1 MKKSVAV
8 PLVVTSMLA
17 TSLTG
22 CAPAQE
28 DPQYQGICVDP
39 ETEQRIDD
47 DQCDDDEG
55 RSGGF
60 GGVGLWYFFLLG
72 SRFPAVGAP
81 LAGYRSGADYV
92 RSVPRDGAVVRGGA
106 AANGGRVSPTSVS
119 RAAGSGGKVST
130 VSRGGLGGSS
140 RGIAGS

>member
-1 MKKSVAV
+1 VKKSLAV

-22 CAPAQE
+22 CSAPE
-28 DPQYQGICVDP
+28 DEPQYQGVCVDP

-47 DQCDDDEG
+47 EQCDDDDG

-81 LAGYRSGADYV
+81 LTGYRSGSDYV
-92 RSVPRDGAVVRGGA
+92 RSAPRDGGYVRGGA
-106 AANGGRVSPTSVS
+106 SADGGRVSPTSVS
-119 RAAGSGGKVST
+119 RAASSGGKVTT

-140 RGIAGS
+140 RGISGS